1 MLFLFLSLDSATA
14 DIIAQWNFNSVTPDS
29 DTGTGTNRPSVGVG
43 TATLVGGTT
52 ATYAAG
58 STNDPAT
65 STDDS
70 GWNTSH
76 YPGQGTGNKTAGV
89 QFNVSTLGY
98 SNIVVRWDHK
108 VSSSA
113 TKFCRLQYSTDGA
126 NFNDHSSHITANVVS
141 STGSYYEAQ
150 TNSLAAISGVNNNY
164 DFAFRIV
171 SEFEDTAIG
180 AGSANYVTTFGT
192 NSYSTSGTVRFDLVT
207 VTGTAIPG
215 ANTPPTISTIS
226 NQTIRVNQSTGALPF
241 SVGDAE
247 DPATS
252 LTMSKKS
259 SDPAVIPDGNI
270 LPGGSGANR
279 TVSVQAG
286 GQTGVSI
293 ITLTVTDTGARSN
306 STSFA
311 VTVLPLNTAP
321 VISAIPVTYT
331 LADTPTPAIDF
342 TVDDLETASGSLI
355 VSGSSSNPGLVPN
368 GNIVFGGSDANRTVT
383 ITPASGQ
390 TGVAII
396 TVNVSDGTNSAAS
409 LFPLMVLASADSLL
423 YEPFNYDDG
432 SVLTNSAFLWSN
444 SSGNIGECQVTN
456 GQLQLSSS
464 LSEDV
469 TGDLVGGPYVR
480 SNSTV
485 LYASFKFTALGLPK
499 NTPDY
504 FAHFVGSGNRGRIY
518 AGTTNAS
525 SGAFHL
531 FLSNGNTTNPLVMFP
546 SDLLPDNTY
555 SVVTRYDI
563 DSATT
568 ELWLDPASES
578 DPSVTADDLQS
589 AITISAWGFR
599 ESSSVGTTV
608 LIDDLRVGLSFASVV
623 PTGSTL
629 IPIPLIAQR
638 IGNQIRF
645 NWNDPTFVLQ
655 SAPAVSGIYTNIPG
669 ASSPFTNTITGGAKF
684 FRLKSN

>member
-1 MLFLFLSLDSATA
+1 
-14 DIIAQWNFNSVTPDS
+14 
-29 DTGTGTNRPSVGVG
+29 
-43 TATLVGGTT
+43 
-52 ATYAAG
+52 
-58 STNDPAT
+58 
-65 STDDS
+65 
-70 GWNTSH
+70 
-76 YPGQGTGNKTAGV
+76 
-89 QFNVSTLGY
+89 
-98 SNIVVRWDHK
+98 
-108 VSSSA
+108 
-113 TKFCRLQYSTDGA
+113 
-126 NFNDHSSHITANVVS
+126 
-141 STGSYYEAQ
+141 
-150 TNSLAAISGVNNNY
+150 
-164 DFAFRIV
+164 
-171 SEFEDTAIG
+171 
-180 AGSANYVTTFGT
+180 
-192 NSYSTSGTVRFDLVT
+192 
-207 VTGTAIPG
+207 
-215 ANTPPTISTIS
+215 
-226 NQTIRVNQSTGALPF
+226 
-241 SVGDAE
+241 
-247 DPATS
+247 
-252 LTMSKKS
+252 MSKKS

-270 LPGGSGANR
+270 IPGGSGANR

-321 VISAIPVTYT
+321 VISAIPVTNA

-396 TVNVSDGTNSAAS
+396 TVNVSDVTNSAAS

-432 SVLTNSAFLWSN
+432 SLLTNSAFLWSN

-464 LSEDV
+464 LTEDV

-504 FAHFVGSGNRGRIY
+504 FAHFVGSGNRGRVY

-638 IGNQIRF
+638 IGNKIRF

-655 SAPAVSGIYTNIPG
+655 SAPTVFGIYTNIPG